1 MTNDP
6 ETKGSGENNC
16 PRFSFVRMLLFGFLV
31 LIGNAPFWFFPE
43 PTIPFQRFM
52 VKIVGGLI
60 QASGL
65 QVVYSD
71 LYITLKS
78 GEWVMTAECTA
89 LSAMIVFV
97 AFVLAYPSALK
108 SKGIAIVAGIP
119 FLILANTLRL
129 FSLAWATE
137 MFPKY
142 AEFVHDYV
150 WQVAFLIV
158 IAVMWLLWIEMV
170 VRHENKAAVSG

>member
-6 ETKGSGENNC
+6 EIKGSGERNC
-16 PRFSFVRMLLFGFLV
+16 PRFPFVRMLLFGFLV
-31 LIGNAPFWFFPE
+31 LIGNAPFWFFSE

-52 VKIVGGLI
+52 VTIVGGLI

-65 QVVYSD
+65 QVAYND

-170 VRHENKAAVSG
+170 VRHENKAAVFE